1 MNPSALRGRLATRDR
16 ALARI
21 RAFFADRGVFEVA
34 TPALSPAA
42 TTDPALAS
50 LKLDVQ
56 SLAGV
61 HYLHTSPEYAM
72 KRLLADGSGDIYQLA
87 RVFRD
92 GELGRWH
99 QPEFQLL
106 EWYRLGFDEFDLM
119 HEVYELLRVVL
130 EPELPRLAR
139 LDLSYAQAFIATL
152 AVDPLHFDAAGS
164 ARLTAA
170 LAERGIDVPAGLAHA
185 ELLDLALTTA
195 IVPAW
200 PQGTVVFLYDYPADQ
215 AALAA
220 IKPGEPPVAARFEV
234 FLNGLELGNGF
245 RELTDATEQRQRF
258 AADLSRRRA
267 GGLPEPP
274 IDEAFLAALE
284 KGLPDCAGIAL
295 GVDRLIALLTGA
307 RTLADVVNLPHQQPQ
322 KKGSEPF

>member
-1 MNPSALRGRLATRDR
+1 MNPTTLRGKLAIRDR

-21 RAFFADRGVFEVA
+21 RAFLADRGVLEVE
-34 TPALSPAA
+34 TPALSRAA

-139 LDLSYAQAFIATL
+139 LDLSYAQAFIAAL
-152 AVDPLHFDAAGS
+152 EVDPLHFDAAAS
-164 ARLTAA
+164 VRLTAA
-170 LAERGIDVPAGLAHA
+170 LAERGIDVPTGLAHA
-185 ELLDLALTTA
+185 ELFDLALATA

-200 PQGTVVFLYDYPADQ
+200 PQGTAVFLYDYPADQ

-258 AADLSRRRA
+258 ATDLSRRRA
-267 GGLPEPP
+267 SGLPEPP
-274 IDEAFLAALE
+274 IDEAFLAALA
-284 KGLPDCAGIAL
+284 KGLPDCAGVAL

-307 RTLADVVNLPHQQPQ
+307 RALADVVNLPH
-322 KKGSEPF
+322 